1 MLFFPTLFL
10 SMFITIALIPILR
23 MAAKKMNIV
32 DIPNERKVHDAPM
45 PKAGG
50 IAIAFGALVPIFFL
64 GQMNKFMWS
73 VVIGAW
79 IVVLFGFYDDIKKL
93 GFKAKFSGQIIAAL
107 IVIFYGGLKITS
119 LGALLP
125 EDCSLPM
132 FISVPLTLIAIV
144 GVTNAINLS
153 DGLDGLAGG
162 IMLLSF
168 ICIGYLAYRCEHVFI
183 ALMSA
188 AMVGG
193 IFGFLRYNTFP
204 ATLFMG
210 DSGSQ
215 LIGFLG
221 ITLSLGLTQDHTP
234 LSPML
239 PLLLLGLPV
248 LDTLTVMIER
258 IRNGKSPF
266 TADKNHLH
274 HKLMGLGLYHTEA
287 VFLIYVMQTILVTF
301 AFMFRFYSEWLLL
314 FFYVIFSGVVLSL
327 ICLARRNGFR
337 FQRPGVFDRVIKERL
352 IIFKQE
358 QTLIRST
365 FSAVEITLPILL
377 IFTCFLPADVP
388 SYVSIMSIIFALMV
402 FLSGMFKKE
411 WAGGSLR
418 LALYLLIPFL
428 IYASESHRVAWA
440 ANGGFKFYNLSFGIL
455 AIFVVLTI
463 KYTRRTKGF
472 KATPMDFL
480 ILFAAL
486 VIPNLP
492 DPQIQSFHMGM
503 MATKIIVLFF
513 SYEVWICELRG
524 RLGRAGSSTIA
535 ALMVLAVRGFL

>member
-1 MLFFPTLFL
+1 
-10 SMFITIALIPILR
+10 MFITIALIPILR
-23 MAAKKMNIV
+23 MAAKKMNIMDV
-32 DIPNERKVHDAPM
+32 PNDRKMHHYPM
-45 PKAGG
+45 PKVGG
-50 IAIAFGALVPIFFL
+50 IAIAFGAMIPVLFFTFR
-64 GQMNKFMWS
+64 QTDAFIRS
-73 VVIGAW
+73 VLIGAG
-79 IVVLFGFYDDIKKL
+79 IVVVFGFLDDIKDL
-93 GFKAKFSGQIIAAL
+93 GYKTKFVGQVLAAL
-107 IVIFYGGLKITS
+107 IVIFYGGLKITC
-119 LGALLP
+119 LGTLLP
-125 EDCSLPM
+125 ENYTLPV
-132 FISVPLTLIAIV
+132 FIAVPLTLIAIV

-168 ICIGYLAYRCEHVFI
+168 ICIGYLAYGCEHVFI

-215 LIGFLG
+215 LMGFLG
-221 ITLSLGLTQDHTP
+221 ITLSLGLTQGHTP
-234 LSPML
+234 LSHML
-239 PLLLLGLPV
+239 PLLLLGFPV
-248 LDTLTVMIER
+248 LDTLTVMTER
-258 IRNGKSPF
+258 MVNGKSPF

-287 VFLIYVMQTILVTF
+287 VFLIYVMQAILVTF
-301 AFMFRFYSEWLLL
+301 AFVFRFYSGWLLL
-314 FFYVIFSGVVLSL
+314 CLYLVFSGMLL
-327 ICLARRNGFR
+327 IWIFLANRNGWR
-337 FQRPGVFDRVIKERL
+337 FKRPGIFDRVIKDRL
-352 IIFKQE
+352 RILKKE

-365 FSAVEITLPILL
+365 FSAVEIALPMLL

-440 ANGGFKFYNLSFGIL
+440 ANGAFKYYNISFGIL
-455 AIFVVLTI
+455 ALLVILIVKF
-463 KYTRRTKGF
+463 TRRTKGF
-472 KATPMDFL
+472 KVTPMDFL

-492 DPQIQSFHMGM
+492 DPKIQNFHMGM

-535 ALMVLAVRGFL
+535 ALLVLAVRGFL